1 MTVWT
6 SGGFLGCILHHF
18 LSVPHPAC
26 QNFTL
31 HPLSFCSRKF
41 SFFLRTLT
49 EIYIYSVK
57 VCNCFFSLRNI
68 YNCIEEINAR
78 NCVYTCTFACT
89 IRLPTY
95 EWFFLS
101 KSQNLAKAKP
111 PKSITPTGLSTV
123 QYVSSI
129 YNKNIYS
136 IHPNPSKGEEQK
148 IWSSVMYSI
157 SRIKKVS
164 YTYLL
169 YLCAGTGN
177 RGLVTALE
185 LLFIPILQ

>member
-1 MTVWT
+1 MARLNLWQYEHLED
-6 SGGFLGCILHHF
+6 FLAVVFSTISSRSRILHVKILRYIRYRSVPENF
-18 LSVPHPAC
+18 LSFWEPW
-26 QNFTL
+26 L
-31 HPLSFCSRKF
+31 
-41 SFFLRTLT
+41 
-49 EIYIYSVK
+49 K

-68 YNCIEEINAR
+68 YNCIEEIKREIVSIHALLHVQF
-78 NCVYTCTFACT
+78 VY
-89 IRLPTY
+89 LPMND
-95 EWFFLS
+95 FFLS

-136 IHPNPSKGEEQK
+136 INPNPSKGEEQK

-164 YTYLL
+164 YTY
-169 YLCAGTGN
+169 
-177 RGLVTALE
+177 
-185 LLFIPILQ
+185 